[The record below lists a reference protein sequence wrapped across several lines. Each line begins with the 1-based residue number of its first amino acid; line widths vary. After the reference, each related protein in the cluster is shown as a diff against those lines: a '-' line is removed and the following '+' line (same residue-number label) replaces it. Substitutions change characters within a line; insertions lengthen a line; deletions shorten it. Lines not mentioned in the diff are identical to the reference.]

1 MKYTEILAVAAFG
14 LLAYWYFNRARAV
27 VNNLVYTIA
36 GIANLRLV
44 GVPGATLIVQV
55 SNPTGA
61 AATLLG
67 ATIEGN
73 IILNGS
79 AVLGRVNAQL
89 SQIIPAGGSALIPVD
104 FQFTNEAIETGLVSI
119 AAVIG
124 QKGVDIDF
132 DGFLLLSGLAM
143 PLRLN
148 YVVK

>member
-1 MKYTEILAVAAFG
+1 MKYTEILAVAALGF
-14 LLAYWYFNRARAV
+14 LVYWYFNRARAV

-36 GIANLRLV
+36 GVANIGLI

-55 SNPTGA
+55 LNPTSA

-67 ATIEGN
+67 ATIQGN

-79 AVLGRVNAQL
+79 AVLGRVNATL

-104 FQFTNEAIETGLVSI
+104 FQFTNEVIETGVVAI
-119 AAVIG
+119 AALIG

-132 DGFLLLSGLAM
+132 DGYLLLSGLAM